1 MRPKRFA
8 VRQHGVGLI
17 EALVAM
23 LVLSFGLLGLAAL
36 YVRSAPAP
44 YQNQS
49 TTSAQSVAD
58 SFMATL
64 ANDPNALPIAVASA
78 TAASAMPDAATQ
90 GWFTQSAMSLPGLS
104 VTVVSG
110 PVTAAAGP
118 SSGPSAP
125 CSPQACSVNLTLS
138 WTQLAAQRT
147 QVFHGQIGIR

>member
-8 VRQHGVGLI
+8 VSQHGVGLI

-58 SFMATL
+58 SFMSTL
-64 ANDPNALPIAVASA
+64 ASDPNALPMAVASA
-78 TAASAMPDAATQ
+78 TSASAMPDAATQ
-90 GWFTQSAMSLPGLS
+90 GWFAQSALSLPGLS

-110 PVTAAAGP
+110 PVAAAGP
-118 SSGPSAP
+118 SSGASAP

>member
-1 MRPKRFA
+1 M
-8 VRQHGVGLI
+8 GLI

-23 LVLSFGLLGLAAL
+23 LVLAFGLLGLAAL
-36 YVRSAPAP
+36 YVRAAPAP

-58 SFMATL
+58 SFMSTL
-64 ANDPNALPIAVASA
+64 ASDPNALPMTVASA

-90 GWFTQSAMSLPGLS
+90 GWFTQSALSLPGLS
-104 VTVVSG
+104 VSVVSG
-110 PVTAAAGP
+110 PVVSGP
-118 SSGPSAP
+118 SSGSSAP
-125 CSPQACSVNLTLS
+125 CSPQACGVKLTLS